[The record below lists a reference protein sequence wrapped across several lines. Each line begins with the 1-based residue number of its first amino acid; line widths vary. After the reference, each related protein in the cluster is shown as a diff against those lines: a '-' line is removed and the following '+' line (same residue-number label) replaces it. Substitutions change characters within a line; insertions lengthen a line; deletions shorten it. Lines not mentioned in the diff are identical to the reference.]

1 VEELPSSIGKLSG
14 LHRLVVHGCAKL
26 TRLGDKIGGLVGL
39 RVLDM
44 SDVNVQELPSSI
56 GNLTRCVRLTLSLH
70 CLGGLTSGIGGMVG
84 LRELD
89 LGWSTVNELPSSI
102 GQLPRLEKLDLQHC
116 LQLERLPEEIGN
128 MTGLRISLRG
138 LGFRVYPITN
148 YPYPRA
154 SAQTQQHFVRLQ
166 RASRCFNELH
176 ELHTLLM

>member
-56 GNLTRCVRLTLSLH
+56 GNLTRCVRLTLSSD

-128 MTGLRISLRG
+128 MTGLRELCPQQA
-138 LGFRVYPITN
+138 LGVHMEMACLFLAAADRERYPITAE
-148 YPYPRA
+148 YYKDVE
-154 SAQTQQHFVRLQ
+154 SQ
-166 RASRCFNELH
+166 ED
-176 ELHTLLM
+176 LLGRHLV